1 MVLFFFR
8 KILVSPSFLWH
19 VVTISIYMHPKT
31 SPGCTENA
39 SVLAKETKYLQF
51 CGSYFH
57 YESHHGPCGL
67 DNKKADQ
74 PFEKESATRRKKTT
88 VTALTINL

>member
-1 MVLFFFR
+1 MVLVFAEN
-8 KILVSPSFLWH
+8 
-19 VVTISIYMHPKT
+19 ISVACSNYKHLYMQPKT
-31 SPGCTENA
+31 SPGCKENA

-57 YESHHGPCGL
+57 YASHHGPCGL

-88 VTALTINL
+88 VTAF